1 VKFIVGL
8 DMDIDDESFTTEEAK
23 TVVYSRFAGSGI
35 KVSNIRVLE
44 DDR

>member
-8 DMDIDDESFTTEEAK
+8 DMEIDDETFTIDEAK
-23 TVVYSRFAGSGI
+23 TVVYGRFAGSGI
-35 KVSNIRVLE
+35 RVTNIRVLE